1 MDCFASLA
9 MTVMIGIS
17 ATRLFAMRAEGE
29 PTQFT
34 FLTPVPI
41 VIKHNYS
48 GQEPI
53 KPMGNAASAA
63 TAAPSGLLKIEK
75 SGAVLTV
82 GLNRP
87 AKRNALNDG
96 IMLAIQECFAS
107 LPDGTGAV
115 VIHGIGDH
123 FSSGLD
129 LSELTEQDATEG
141 LRHSQMWHRVF
152 DRIQYSRVP
161 VIAALKGAVIGGGL
175 ELACAAHIR
184 VAEPSA
190 YFALPEGQR
199 GIFVGG
205 GGSVRL
211 PRLIGVARMTDMML
225 TGRVY
230 SATEGAA
237 YGFSQ
242 YLTETAGAL
251 PKALE
256 LAERVAANAPL
267 TNFAVL
273 QALPMIAEANPQTG
287 LLMESLMATV
297 AQSDKEAKRRI
308 RAFLD
313 RKTAKVKPT

>member
-1 MDCFASLA
+1 
-9 MTVMIGIS
+9 
-17 ATRLFAMRAEGE
+17 
-29 PTQFT
+29 
-34 FLTPVPI
+34 
-41 VIKHNYS
+41 
-48 GQEPI
+48 
-53 KPMGNAASAA
+53 MGNAFAA
-63 TAAPSGLLKIEK
+63 AGQSDLLEIEQK
-75 SGAVLTV
+75 GAVLTV

-96 IMLAIQECFAS
+96 IMLAIQDCFS
-107 LPDGTGAV
+107 NLPEETGAV

-161 VIAALKGAVIGGGL
+161 VIAALRGAVIGGGL
-175 ELACAAHIR
+175 EMACAAHIR

-211 PRLIGVARMTDMML
+211 PRLIGVARMIDMML

-230 SATEGAA
+230 SATEGLAF
-237 YGFSQ
+237 GFSQ
-242 YLTETAGAL
+242 YLTDAGGAL

-273 QALPMIAEANPQTG
+273 QALPMIAEANPQAG

-313 RKTAKVKPT
+313 HKTAKVKPT

>member
-1 MDCFASLA
+1 MGDA
-9 MTVMIGIS
+9 IS
-17 ATRLFAMRAEGE
+17 AAHAQDFE
-29 PTQFT
+29 
-34 FLTPVPI
+34 
-41 VIKHNYS
+41 
-48 GQEPI
+48 
-53 KPMGNAASAA
+53 
-63 TAAPSGLLKIEK
+63 LLKVEQRGK
-75 SGAVLTV
+75 VLTV

-96 IMLAIQECFAS
+96 IILEIGECFAS
-107 LPDGTGAV
+107 LPDDVGAV

-129 LSELTEQDATEG
+129 LSELADHDATGG
-141 LRHSQMWHRVF
+141 LIHSQMWHRVF

-230 SATEGAA
+230 SATEGSS
-237 YGFSQ
+237 YGFAK
-242 YLTETAGAL
+242 YLVEADGSLA
-251 PKALE
+251 KALE
-256 LAERVAANAPL
+256 LAERIAANAPL

-308 RAFLD
+308 RQFLD
-313 RKTAKVKPT
+313 HKTAKVKPGKS

>member
-1 MDCFASLA
+1 MGRNKA
-9 MTVMIGIS
+9 
-17 ATRLFAMRAEGE
+17 
-29 PTQFT
+29 
-34 FLTPVPI
+34 
-41 VIKHNYS
+41 
-48 GQEPI
+48 
-53 KPMGNAASAA
+53 MGNAVPAEPSA
-63 TAAPSGLLKIEK
+63 LLKIETA
-75 SGAVLTV
+75 GPVLTV

-87 AKRNALNDG
+87 ARRNALNDG
-96 IMLAIQECFAS
+96 IILAIQDCFS
-107 LPDGTGAV
+107 NLPDGIGAV
-115 VIHGIGDH
+115 VIHGIGDP

-129 LSELTEQDATEG
+129 LSELTEHDATEG
-141 LRHSQMWHRVF
+141 LRHSQMWHRGF

-211 PRLIGVARMTDMML
+211 PRLIGVSRMTDMML

-237 YGFSQ
+237 YGFAQ
-242 YLTETAGAL
+242 YLVEEGQAL
-251 PKALE
+251 VKAME
-256 LAERVAANAPL
+256 LATKVANNAPL

-297 AQSDKEAKRRI
+297 DQSDKEAKWRI
-308 RAFLD
+308 RRFVD
-313 RKTAKVKPT
+313 RKTAKVKPG

>member
-1 MDCFASLA
+1 
-9 MTVMIGIS
+9 
-17 ATRLFAMRAEGE
+17 
-29 PTQFT
+29 
-34 FLTPVPI
+34 
-41 VIKHNYS
+41 
-48 GQEPI
+48 
-53 KPMGNAASAA
+53 MGNADAA
-63 TAAPSGLLKIEK
+63 TADRASLLQIETD
-75 SGAVLTV
+75 GRVLAI

-96 IMLAIQECFAS
+96 IILALGDCFAD
-107 LPDGTGAV
+107 LPDDIGAV

-129 LSELTEQDATEG
+129 LSELSDHDATGG
-141 LRHSQMWHRVF
+141 LIHSQMWHRVF

-184 VAEPSA
+184 VADPSA
-190 YFALPEGQR
+190 YYALPEGQR

-237 YGFSQ
+237 YGFAQ
-242 YLTETAGAL
+242 YLTADDSAL

-297 AQSDKEAKRRI
+297 AQSDKEAKKRI
-308 RAFLD
+308 RTFLD
-313 RKTAKVKPT
+313 RKTAKVKPA

>member
-1 MDCFASLA
+1 
-9 MTVMIGIS
+9 
-17 ATRLFAMRAEGE
+17 
-29 PTQFT
+29 
-34 FLTPVPI
+34 
-41 VIKHNYS
+41 
-48 GQEPI
+48 
-53 KPMGNAASAA
+53 MGNAASAA
-63 TAAPSGLLKIEK
+63 TEDRAALLKIENN
-75 SGAVLTV
+75 GAVLTV

-96 IMLAIQECFAS
+96 IMLAIQDCFS
-107 LPDGTGAV
+107 DIPDGVGAIV
-115 VIHGIGDH
+115 VHGVGEH

-129 LSELTEQDATEG
+129 LSELSERDATEG
-141 LRHSQMWHRVF
+141 LQHSQMWHRVF

-161 VIAALKGAVIGGGL
+161 AIAALQGAVIGGGL

-211 PRLIGVARMTDMML
+211 PRLIGVARMIDMML

-230 SATEGAA
+230 SATEGSA

-242 YLTETAGAL
+242 YLTDAGGAM

-297 AQSDKEAKRRI
+297 AQSDKEAKSRI

-313 RKTAKVKPT
+313 HKTAKVKPT

>member
-1 MDCFASLA
+1 
-9 MTVMIGIS
+9 
-17 ATRLFAMRAEGE
+17 
-29 PTQFT
+29 
-34 FLTPVPI
+34 
-41 VIKHNYS
+41 
-48 GQEPI
+48 
-53 KPMGNAASAA
+53 MGNA
-63 TAAPSGLLKIEK
+63 TAAAGSSDLLLIEQK
-75 SGAVLTV
+75 GAELDE

-96 IMLAIQECFAS
+96 IILAIQDCFS
-107 LPDGTGAV
+107 NLPEGVGAV
-115 VIHGIGDH
+115 VIHGVGDH

-129 LSELTEQDATEG
+129 LSELTERDATEG
-141 LRHSQMWHRVF
+141 LQHSQMWHRVF
-152 DRIQYSRVP
+152 DRIQYTRVP

-211 PRLIGVARMTDMML
+211 PRLIGVARMIDMML

-230 SATEGAA
+230 SATEGSA

-242 YLTETAGAL
+242 YLTDADGAL

-313 RKTAKVKPT
+313 HKTAKVKPT

>member
-1 MDCFASLA
+1 
-9 MTVMIGIS
+9 
-17 ATRLFAMRAEGE
+17 
-29 PTQFT
+29 
-34 FLTPVPI
+34 
-41 VIKHNYS
+41 
-48 GQEPI
+48 
-53 KPMGNAASAA
+53 MGNAASAA
-63 TAAPSGLLKIEK
+63 TAEQSALLQIETV
-75 SGAVLTV
+75 GNVLTV

-96 IMLAIQECFAS
+96 IMAAIKQCLTD
-107 LPDGTGAV
+107 LPDRIGAV
-115 VIHGIGDH
+115 VIHGVGEH
-123 FSSGLD
+123 FSAGLD
-129 LSELTEQDATEG
+129 LSELTERDATEG
-141 LRHSQMWHRVF
+141 LVHSQMWHRVF

-161 VIAALKGAVIGGGL
+161 VIAALQGAVIGGGL

-184 VAEPSA
+184 VAESSA

-237 YGFSQ
+237 YGFAQ
-242 YLTETAGAL
+242 YLTGEGEGLA
-251 PKALE
+251 KAME
-256 LAERVAANAPL
+256 LAKRVAANAPL

-297 AQSDKEAKRRI
+297 AQSDKEAKTRI

>member
-1 MDCFASLA
+1 MA
-9 MTVMIGIS
+9 
-17 ATRLFAMRAEGE
+17 
-29 PTQFT
+29 
-34 FLTPVPI
+34 
-41 VIKHNYS
+41 N
-48 GQEPI
+48 
-53 KPMGNAASAA
+53 AA
-63 TAAPSGLLKIEK
+63 TAATAGLSALLKLEI
-75 SGAVLTV
+75 SGEVLTV

-96 IMLAIQECFAS
+96 IMLAIQDCFS
-107 LPDGTGAV
+107 NLPGGVGAV
-115 VIHGIGDH
+115 VIHGVGEH

-129 LSELTEQDATEG
+129 LSELTEHDATEG
-141 LRHSQMWHRVF
+141 LRHSQMWHRAF

-161 VIAALKGAVIGGGL
+161 AIAALPGAVIGGGL

-237 YGFSQ
+237 YGFAK
-242 YLTETAGAL
+242 YLTEEGGAFS
-251 PKALE
+251 KAME
-256 LAERVAANAPL
+256 LTGRVAANAPL

-287 LLMESLMATV
+287 LLIESLMATV
-297 AQSDKEAKRRI
+297 AQSDKEGKRRI
-308 RAFLD
+308 RAF
-313 RKTAKVKPT
+313 P

>member
-1 MDCFASLA
+1 MA
-9 MTVMIGIS
+9 
-17 ATRLFAMRAEGE
+17 
-29 PTQFT
+29 
-34 FLTPVPI
+34 
-41 VIKHNYS
+41 
-48 GQEPI
+48 
-53 KPMGNAASAA
+53 NAASAA
-63 TAAPSGLLKIEK
+63 TADQLLKVEI
-75 SGAVLTV
+75 SGPVLTV

-96 IMLAIQECFAS
+96 IMLAIQDCFTDI
-107 LPDGTGAV
+107 PDGIRAV
-115 VIHGIGDH
+115 VIHGIGEH
-123 FSSGLD
+123 FSAGLD
-129 LSELTEQDATEG
+129 LSELRERDATEG
-141 LRHSQMWHRVF
+141 LVHSQMWHRVF
-152 DRIQYSRVP
+152 DRIQYCRVP
-161 VIAALKGAVIGGGL
+161 VIAALQGAVIGGGL

-211 PRLIGVARMTDMML
+211 PRLLGVARMTDMML

-230 SATEGAA
+230 SATEGAS
-237 YGFSQ
+237 YGFAQ
-242 YLTETAGAL
+242 YLTEDGRAYSRAM
-251 PKALE
+251 E
-256 LAERVAANAPL
+256 LAAKVASNAPL

-313 RKTAKVKPT
+313 HKTAKVKPA

>member
-1 MDCFASLA
+1 
-9 MTVMIGIS
+9 
-17 ATRLFAMRAEGE
+17 
-29 PTQFT
+29 
-34 FLTPVPI
+34 
-41 VIKHNYS
+41 
-48 GQEPI
+48 
-53 KPMGNAASAA
+53 MGNAS
-63 TAAPSGLLKIEK
+63 TAAAGQSDLLKIEQK
-75 SGAVLTV
+75 GAVLTV

-96 IMLAIQECFAS
+96 IILAIQDCFS
-107 LPDGTGAV
+107 NLPEGTGAV
-115 VIHGIGDH
+115 VIHGVGDH

-129 LSELTEQDATEG
+129 LSELTEHDATEG

-211 PRLIGVARMTDMML
+211 PRLIGVARMIDMML

-230 SATEGAA
+230 SATEGSA

-242 YLTETAGAL
+242 YLTDADGAL

-273 QALPMIAEANPQTG
+273 
-287 LLMESLMATV
+287 
-297 AQSDKEAKRRI
+297 
-308 RAFLD
+308 
-313 RKTAKVKPT
+313 

>member
-1 MDCFASLA
+1 
-9 MTVMIGIS
+9 
-17 ATRLFAMRAEGE
+17 
-29 PTQFT
+29 
-34 FLTPVPI
+34 
-41 VIKHNYS
+41 
-48 GQEPI
+48 
-53 KPMGNAASAA
+53 MGNASAA
-63 TAAPSGLLKIEK
+63 NAETSALLKVEK
-75 SGAVLTV
+75 QGAVLTV

-96 IMLAIQECFAS
+96 IILSIGECFAN
-107 LPDGTGAV
+107 LPDDVGAG

-129 LSELTEQDATEG
+129 LSELADHDATGG
-141 LRHSQMWHRVF
+141 LIHSQMWHRVF

-175 ELACAAHIR
+175 EMACAPR
-184 VAEPSA
+184 DRGAEPSA

-230 SATEGAA
+230 SATEGAS
-237 YGFSQ
+237 YGFAQ
-242 YLTETAGAL
+242 YLTEEGGAL
-251 PKALE
+251 AKAME
-256 LAERVAANAPL
+256 LATKVSANAPL
-267 TNFAVL
+267 TNFAVV

-297 AQSDKEAKRRI
+297 AQSDKEAKKRI

-313 RKTAKVKPT
+313 RKTAKVKPTS

>member
-1 MDCFASLA
+1 MA
-9 MTVMIGIS
+9 
-17 ATRLFAMRAEGE
+17 
-29 PTQFT
+29 
-34 FLTPVPI
+34 
-41 VIKHNYS
+41 N
-48 GQEPI
+48 
-53 KPMGNAASAA
+53 A
-63 TAAPSGLLKIEK
+63 TAATGNSSALLQIETT
-75 SGAVLTV
+75 GAVLTV

-96 IMLAIQECFAS
+96 IMLAIQDCFS
-107 LPDGTGAV
+107 NIPEGIGAV
-115 VIHGIGDH
+115 VIHGVGEH

-129 LSELTEQDATEG
+129 LSELAEHDATEG

-225 TGRVY
+225 TGRAY
-230 SATEGAA
+230 SATEGAS
-237 YGFSQ
+237 YGFAQ
-242 YLTETAGAL
+242 YLTEEDGAL
-251 PKALE
+251 PEAIALG
-256 LAERVAANAPL
+256 ARIAGNAPL

-287 LLMESLMATV
+287 LLMELLMATV

-313 RKTAKVKPT
+313 HKTAKIKPG

>member
-1 MDCFASLA
+1 
-9 MTVMIGIS
+9 
-17 ATRLFAMRAEGE
+17 
-29 PTQFT
+29 
-34 FLTPVPI
+34 
-41 VIKHNYS
+41 
-48 GQEPI
+48 
-53 KPMGNAASAA
+53 MGNAS
-63 TAAPSGLLKIEK
+63 TAAAGSSDLLKIEQK
-75 SGAVLTV
+75 GAVLTV

-87 AKRNALNDG
+87 AKRHALQNGSNLVIGDCFSNIPDG
-96 IMLAIQECFAS
+96 I
-107 LPDGTGAV
+107 GAV
-115 VIHGIGDH
+115 VIHGVGDH

-129 LSELTEQDATEG
+129 LSELSDQDATEG

-211 PRLIGVARMTDMML
+211 PRLIGVARMIDMML

-230 SATEGAA
+230 SATEGSA

-242 YLTETAGAL
+242 YLTDADGAL

-273 QALPMIAEANPQTG
+273 QALPMIAEANPQAG

-313 RKTAKVKPT
+313 HKTAKVTPT

>member
-1 MDCFASLA
+1 
-9 MTVMIGIS
+9 
-17 ATRLFAMRAEGE
+17 
-29 PTQFT
+29 
-34 FLTPVPI
+34 
-41 VIKHNYS
+41 
-48 GQEPI
+48 
-53 KPMGNAASAA
+53 MGNAASAGSSDSSA
-63 TAAPSGLLKIEK
+63 LLQLEMT
-75 SGAVLTV
+75 GPVLTV

-96 IMLAIQECFAS
+96 IILAIQDCFTN
-107 LPDGTGAV
+107 LPDGIGAV

-129 LSELTEQDATEG
+129 LSELTEHDATDG

-152 DRIQYSRVP
+152 DRIQYSSVP
-161 VIAALKGAVIGGGL
+161 VIAALRGAVIGGGL

-211 PRLIGVARMTDMML
+211 PRLIGVSRMTDMML

-237 YGFSQ
+237 HGFAQ
-242 YLTETAGAL
+242 YLTEPGNAFAKAKELGAQIA
-251 PKALE
+251 K
-256 LAERVAANAPL
+256 NAPL
-267 TNFAVL
+267 T
-273 QALPMIAEANPQTG
+273 
-287 LLMESLMATV
+287 
-297 AQSDKEAKRRI
+297 
-308 RAFLD
+308 
-313 RKTAKVKPT
+313 